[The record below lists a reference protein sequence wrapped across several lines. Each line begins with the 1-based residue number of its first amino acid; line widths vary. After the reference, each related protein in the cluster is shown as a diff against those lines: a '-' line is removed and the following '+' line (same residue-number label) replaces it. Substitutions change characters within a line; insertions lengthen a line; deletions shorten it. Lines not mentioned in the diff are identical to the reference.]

1 VAVAAAK
8 TNPCLTLRSERCT
21 MLRISLEKEEV
32 DIRLTGGVELTA
44 TVAEKLLMAM
54 GKIKI

>member
-1 VAVAAAK
+1 
-8 TNPCLTLRSERCT
+8 

-44 TVAEKLLMAM
+44 TVAGKLLMAM